1 MAKKKTEAA
10 AAHDQ
15 ATAFFATLAQKTGGD
30 VISSTQAARYYID
43 TGSLPLN
50 RICSGRYMTGGIPGG
65 RITEIYGPSSS
76 SKSLIAANC
85 LFGTQ
90 KLNGFPIL
98 LDVENASNPEFMKRA
113 SHLDV
118 DRVIRYTP
126 GSLEEC
132 FSKMYNVIKAIREH
146 TKTNDTPILIVYD
159 SISVSPSARELRET
173 DLPENANDATFK
185 KIVGAKEQPGERA
198 KICSRELR
206 KLTPLLEETNATL
219 LVLNQ
224 TREKIGVLYG
234 SPETTAGGG
243 NALPFYASLR
253 LRTQTQKKIEHEKLE
268 KAIGVNLKIKNVKN
282 RSCAPFVESEGIQLL
297 FENGI
302 NPISGLLS
310 LLVQDERVVMTSA
323 GRYAVAPAFIGNAEK
338 PNFQANKAANAVP
351 MQVLLDH
358 PKLIDGESEEE
369 VREYLK
375 PYLVAL
381 DVLGGE
387 GVVEKTVVGEEM
399 DTAYDN
405 AGDKPDDE

>member
-1 MAKKKTEAA
+1 MAKKKTADAA
-10 AAHDQ
+10 ASHN
-15 ATAFFATLAQKTGGD
+15 TAAAIFATLAQKTGGD
-30 VISSTQAARYYID
+30 VISNTQAARYYID
-43 TGSLPLN
+43 TGSLALN

-76 SKSLIAANC
+76 SKSLVASNC

-90 KLNGFPIL
+90 KLNGFAIL
-98 LDVENASNPEFMKRA
+98 LDVENASNPEFMKSA

-118 DRVIRYTP
+118 DKVIRYTP
-126 GSLEEC
+126 SSLEES
-132 FSKMYNVIKAIREH
+132 FSKIYTVIKAIREH
-146 TKTNDTPILIVYD
+146 TKTNETPILVVYD

-173 DLPENANDATFK
+173 DLPENANEATFK
-185 KIVGAKEQPGERA
+185 KIVGGKEQPGERA
-198 KICSRELR
+198 RICSKEFR
-206 KLTPLLEETNATL
+206 KLTPMLEETNATL

-234 SPETTAGGG
+234 SPETTGGGG

-282 RSCAPFVESEGIQLL
+282 RSCAPFCESEGIQLL
-297 FENGI
+297 FANGI

-310 LLVQDERVVMTSA
+310 LLVQDERVEMTAA
-323 GRYAVAPAFIGNAEK
+323 GRYTVKPDFVGNKE
-338 PNFQANKAANAVP
+338 ANAVP
-351 MQVLLDH
+351 IEVFFDH
-358 PKLIDGESEEE
+358 PKLIDGTSEEE

-381 DVLGGE
+381 DVLAGD
-387 GVVEKTVVGEEM
+387 GVVEKKVVSEEM
-399 DTAYDN
+399 DTSYDN
-405 AGDKPDDE
+405 AGEKSDE